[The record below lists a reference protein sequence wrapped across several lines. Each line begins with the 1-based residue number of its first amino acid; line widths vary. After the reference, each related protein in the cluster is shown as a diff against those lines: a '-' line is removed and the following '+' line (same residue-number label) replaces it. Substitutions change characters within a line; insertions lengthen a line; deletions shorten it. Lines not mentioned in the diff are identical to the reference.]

1 LFAVCSPKLLSG
13 RHRLSRP
20 ADILKFPL
28 IHMDSRADW
37 NNWLQEAG
45 FAEAGVTHGPVLN
58 RASMV
63 IDAAING
70 QGIALARTTLA
81 AWDLI
86 NGRLVRPF
94 SLSLPLS
101 KTYWIICPKATA
113 SLPKIVTFRDWL
125 LAEASSDLRQLQKKG
140 RRVFKLGSSAR

>member
-1 LFAVCSPKLLSG
+1 
-13 RHRLSRP
+13 
-20 ADILKFPL
+20 
-28 IHMDSRADW
+28 
-37 NNWLQEAG
+37 
-45 FAEAGVTHGPVLN
+45 
-58 RASMV
+58 MV

-113 SLPKIVTFRDWL
+113 SLPKIVTFRDRL

-140 RRVFKLGSSAR
+140 RRALKPGSSAR